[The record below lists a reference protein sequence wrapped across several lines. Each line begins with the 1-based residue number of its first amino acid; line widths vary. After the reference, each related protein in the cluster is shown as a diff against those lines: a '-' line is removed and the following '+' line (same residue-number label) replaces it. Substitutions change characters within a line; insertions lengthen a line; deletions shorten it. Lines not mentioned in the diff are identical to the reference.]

1 VATVRGSLD
10 PPHSG
15 QRIFLQRFV
24 QGRWRDVRKRTLSA
38 EGTFTF
44 RVHPASSG
52 SFSYRVRKPADA
64 DHLTATSRKLV
75 LIVVA

>member
-1 VATVRGSLD
+1 
-10 PPHSG
+10 
-15 QRIFLQRFV
+15 
-24 QGRWRDVRKRTLSA
+24 VRKRTLSA

-44 RVHPASSG
+44 RVHPASRG
-52 SFSYRVRKPADA
+52 FFSYRVRKPADA